1 MRSST
6 TQNKH
11 QGRAEVSIVSHSKGP
26 PISNL
31 RPVSPR
37 LHLHAPTEFK
47 PLLLPSQYY
56 KTTFMSIHYI
66 ELFSYVLRQ

>member
-11 QGRAEVSIVSHSKGP
+11 QGPAEVSIVSHSKGP

-31 RPVSPR
+31 RPEARGFTSMPPPNSN
-37 LHLHAPTEFK
+37 LYFFLPNTTK
-47 PLLLPSQYY
+47 LPSCPFI
-56 KTTFMSIHYI
+56 T
-66 ELFSYVLRQ
+66 